1 MHLLFRLT
9 HFQKMCAEIFV
20 SMATFSPTFC
30 LGPEAISSLARRAT
44 QKDAGR
50 RSCGGSFPSLS
61 WKMARQHVSAV
72 RSGVL
77 RQVGSTS
84 GIYLLKC
91 DAIILMHLSFVSMR

>member
-1 MHLLFRLT
+1 MYLLFRLT

-50 RSCGGSFPSLS
+50 RSCGGPSPHCHGRWPGNMFRLCEVECSGKLVPLQEFIYSSVMRLS
-61 WKMARQHVSAV
+61 
-72 RSGVL
+72 
-77 RQVGSTS
+77 
-84 GIYLLKC
+84 
-91 DAIILMHLSFVSMR
+91 